1 VTAELRLPSGFVLRT
16 HEKLASTNDE
26 AVRLASAGAPTGL
39 VVSAAEQSRGRGRH
53 GRAWA
58 SPRGNLYASVVLRP
72 DCAMTA
78 AAQLSLVA
86 GLALG
91 DALARLG
98 PPDLDLALKWPNDVL
113 ISGGKA
119 AGVLLEGA
127 SEADGRAAWVV
138 IGTGVNIESCP
149 EDTPYPATCLA
160 REGFPPLSPQTA
172 LEAYLEA
179 LDRWLDRWQRTGFSA
194 VRQAWLGRA
203 FRLGGE
209 IRLRLERRE
218 LRGRFLDLSETGSLL
233 LEQADGRRREI
244 TAGEVLELDPED
256 G

>member
-1 VTAELRLPSGFVLRT
+1 
-16 HEKLASTNDE
+16 
-26 AVRLASAGAPTGL
+26 
-39 VVSAAEQSRGRGRH
+39 
-53 GRAWA
+53 
-58 SPRGNLYASVVLRP
+58 
-72 DCAMTA
+72 MTA

-113 ISGGKA
+113 IGGGKA
-119 AGVLLEGA
+119 AGVLLESA
-127 SEADGRAAWVV
+127 SDADGRAAWVV
-138 IGTGVNIESCP
+138 IGTGVNINSYP
-149 EDTPYPATCLA
+149 EDTPYRATCLA
-160 REGFPPLSPQTA
+160 REGFPALSPQTV

-179 LDRWLDRWQRTGFSA
+179 LDRWLDRWQGTGFSA